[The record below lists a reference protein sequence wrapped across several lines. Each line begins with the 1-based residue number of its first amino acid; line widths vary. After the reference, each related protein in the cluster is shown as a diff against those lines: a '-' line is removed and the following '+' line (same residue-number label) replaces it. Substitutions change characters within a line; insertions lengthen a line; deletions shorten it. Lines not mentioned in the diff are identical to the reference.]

1 MIETRQIGPRVK
13 IKKKKRE
20 RKEKGHFDDVQHKG
34 KGAIDGKGQV

>member
-13 IKKKKRE
+13 IIIKKE

-34 KGAIDGKGQV
+34 KGATDGKGQV